1 MVPFLNILLIVTLL
15 VIGIA
20 IWQAWQIIKTNKD
33 RETVDEK
40 EARKLERRLNVIHV
54 AVYILVVI
62 LVFRLYLMFVSGGC
76 K

>member
-62 LVFRLYLMFVSGGC
+62 LVFRLYLMFVSG
-76 K
+76 

>member
-1 MVPFLNILLIVTLL
+1 MVPFLNILLIATLL

-62 LVFRLYLMFVSGGC
+62 LVFRLYLMFVSG
-76 K
+76 